1 MRFWGIGKHAEN
13 KQPEHKKTFGRK
25 RGKKTLLLKDAL
37 VGIFMCLLL
46 ATAISVTMG
55 CAENDSSDDS
65 SGETQAEIVDEAA
78 DESSQQADVQGDA
91 KGTSE
96 SKVKATSSSTQ
107 SKQTKS
113 EKLVVKF
120 VDVGQGDA
128 SLIEFPDGKT
138 MLIDTADGGS
148 SAVVSTLKADKRTK
162 IDYLVATHP
171 DADHIGGLAS
181 VVTSVKVASVWMP
194 KATSSTKTYQN
205 LLETIDSQGL
215 SINTCYAGRKIAS
228 GENYSAELLWPE
240 KSAKY
245 SNNNDYSAVIKLTY
259 GKNTFLFTG
268 DAPVE
273 AESQC
278 VSASVDVLKVSHHG
292 SASGTN
298 AGLAKKLSPKI
309 AVLSYGKNS
318 YGHPTQVVLDALNS
332 VDAQVFGTYVDG
344 TVTVTSDGTKV
355 KASVEKKGKIVAA
368 SKNAGAGSQ
377 QLNSSGSGSGSS
389 GKVSSKSASDS
400 SSSNK
405 ASSAKSSS
413 SSGKSASSS
422 SSKSSNSNET
432 VVVTP
437 TGSKYH
443 LEGCRT
449 TKRSSHLTKM
459 KKSKAEAQGYT
470 ACAVCNP

>member
-1 MRFWGIGKHAEN
+1 MSFWGIRKHAGS
-13 KQPEHKKTFGRK
+13 KQPKHKKALGQKQSK
-25 RGKKTLLLKDAL
+25 RAQLLKDAL
-37 VGIFMCLLL
+37 VGICMCCLL

-55 CAENDSSDDS
+55 CAEVDSSDDS
-65 SGETQAEIVDEAA
+65 PGEAQAETVETSGSD
-78 DESSQQADVQGDA
+78 SSEQADVQDNA
-91 KGTSE
+91 TSKSE
-96 SKVKATSSSTQ
+96 SKAKASASSTQ

-113 EKLVVKF
+113 KKLVVKF

-148 SAVVSTLKADKRTK
+148 PEVISTLRADKRTK

-181 VVTSVKVASVWMP
+181 VITSVKVASVWMP

-205 LLETIDSQGL
+205 LLQTIDSQGL

-245 SNNNDYSAVIKLTY
+245 SNSNDYSAVIKLTY
-259 GKNTFLFTG
+259 GKSTFLFTG

-278 VSASVDVLKVSHHG
+278 GSASVDVLKVSHHG

-298 AGLAKKLSPKI
+298 ASLAKKLSPKI
-309 AVLSYGKNS
+309 AVLSYGENS

-332 VDAQVFGTYVDG
+332 VDAQVFGTYVNG

-355 KASVEKKGKIVAA
+355 KASAEKKGKIVAA
-368 SKNAGAGSQ
+368 SKNAGASSQ

-389 GKVSSKSASDS
+389 GKTASKGSSDS
-400 SSSNK
+400 SGSSK
-405 ASSAKSSS
+405 ASSTKSSASSAKSSS
-413 SSGKSASSS
+413 SG
-422 SSKSSNSNET
+422 SSKSSDSDET

-459 KKSKAEAQGYT
+459 KKSKAESLGYT

>member
-1 MRFWGIGKHAEN
+1 MSFWGIKKPAAS
-13 KQPEHKKTFGRK
+13 KQPKQKKAPGQK
-25 RGKKTLLLKDAL
+25 QGKKAQLLKDAL
-37 VGIFMCLLL
+37 VGICMCCLL

-55 CAENDSSDDS
+55 CAEVDSSDDS
-65 SGETQAEIVDEAA
+65 SDEAQTEVVDTSGDA
-78 DESSQQADVQGDA
+78 SSEQADAQDDA
-91 KGTSE
+91 KEASE
-96 SKVKATSSSTQ
+96 SKAKATTSSSQ
-107 SKQTKS
+107 SKQAKS
-113 EKLVVKF
+113 EKLLVKF

-148 SAVVSTLKADKRTK
+148 SEVVSTLRADKRTK

-181 VVTSVKVASVWMP
+181 VITSVKVASVWMP

-228 GENYSAELLWPE
+228 GKNYTAELLWPE

-245 SNNNDYSAVIKLTY
+245 FNSNDYSAVVKLTY

-298 AGLAKKLSPKI
+298 ASLAKKLSPKI

-332 VDAQVFGTYVDG
+332 VDAQVFGTYVNG

-355 KASVEKKGKIVAA
+355 KASAEKKGKIVAA
-368 SKNAGAGSQ
+368 SKNAGASSQ
-377 QLNSSGSGSGSS
+377 QLNSSGAGGGSS
-389 GKVSSKSASDS
+389 GKTSSKGSSDSSGSNKASSKSS
-400 SSSNK
+400 

-413 SSGKSASSS
+413 SS
-422 SSKSSNSNET
+422 SSKSSNSDET
-432 VVVTP
+432 VVITP